1 MWVAFVSRHILK
13 SNVFNADRTFN
24 RHFDIKLPTSTSK
37 KNRTKRPIAVKIGCP
52 FRQTTR
58 TISQLKTGSD
68 PALTRRT
75 HLETL
80 SETFVSK
87 LVASKS
93 FPLLQG
99 EFRSATLDLIV
110 TDLHDFYDKPSILAP
125 LGSADHNIVQWIPN
139 KVDAITKPKPI
150 QRFIRR
156 YPQSALNAFGRWAS
170 THQWFSDLGPSPA
183 VVRR

>member
-1 MWVAFVSRHILK
+1 MC
-13 SNVFNADRTFN
+13 FNADRTFN
-24 RHFDIKLPTSTSK
+24 RHFDIKLPTSTSE
-37 KNRTKRPIAVKIGCP
+37 KNRTKRPIAVKIGYP

-68 PALTRRT
+68 PALTKRT

-110 TDLHDFYDKPSILAP
+110 TDLHDLRTFSIHHFHPGLFQIYGKIHTLLP
-125 LGSADHNIVQWIPN
+125 FQ
-139 KVDAITKPKPI
+139 K
-150 QRFIRR
+150 
-156 YPQSALNAFGRWAS
+156 LNNLMTRP
-170 THQWFSDLGPSPA
+170 TQDLFH
-183 VVRR
+183 